1 MLMSQDHEDDHETR
15 LPDVGEAMPPIDF
28 NTFILSLASAT
39 MIDLGEMEGPDGRRH
54 APNLAMARH
63 HIDLLAML
71 QEKTHGNLSGEEE
84 RLLQQVVYDLRM
96 RIIQLAEKV
105 KAGP

>member
-1 MLMSQDHEDDHETR
+1 
-15 LPDVGEAMPPIDF
+15 
-28 NTFILSLASAT
+28 
-39 MIDLGEMEGPDGRRH
+39 
-54 APNLAMARH
+54 MARH

-84 RLLQQVVYDLRM
+84 RLLQQVLYDLRM
-96 RIIQLAEKV
+96 RFIQLAEKV